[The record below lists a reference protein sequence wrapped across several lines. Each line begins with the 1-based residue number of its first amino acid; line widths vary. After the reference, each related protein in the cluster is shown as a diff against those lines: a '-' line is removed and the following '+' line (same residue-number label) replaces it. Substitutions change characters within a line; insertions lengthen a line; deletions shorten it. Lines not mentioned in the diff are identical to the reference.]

1 MYLIFRVLINYTNFL
16 LNLKKKKMVSQVF
29 LSVNNLSV

>member
-16 LNLKKKKMVSQVF
+16 LNLKKMVSQVF

>member
-16 LNLKKKKMVSQVF
+16 LNLKKKNGFTSFSQRQ
-29 LSVNNLSV
+29 

>member
-16 LNLKKKKMVSQVF
+16 LNLKKKMVSQVF